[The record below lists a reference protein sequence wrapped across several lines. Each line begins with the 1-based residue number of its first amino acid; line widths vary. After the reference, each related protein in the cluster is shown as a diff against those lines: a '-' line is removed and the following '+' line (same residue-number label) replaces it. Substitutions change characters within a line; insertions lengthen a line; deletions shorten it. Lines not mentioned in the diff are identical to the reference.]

1 MTPAIDVAIVAY
13 RRWDL
18 TTSCLDHLARQTV
31 DHHVI
36 LCDNGCDEGTADRTR
51 EHYPDVEVIRLERN
65 MPYPVACNAAVG
77 AGRRELVVMM
87 NNDVDARPDFLER
100 LTAPLTADARVGSVA
115 GLLLRPGEA
124 VIDSVGLV
132 ADPILA
138 GFARHQGRP
147 SAAAPLTDTL
157 VTGPAGAAA
166 AFRRAA
172 WDEVGGMDEHIPAY
186 MEDFELGLRLRHAG
200 WSAAVALDAVAVHI
214 GGATFGHR
222 SSGQR
227 WRSGYAR
234 GYLLRRY
241 GLLSAR
247 TAPRA
252 LATEAI
258 VAAGDLVISRDAAA
272 ARGRLAGWRSARG
285 LPRRPW
291 PPADAIDGRIGF
303 LDSLRRRRGAYAGT
317 P

>member
-31 DHHVI
+31 PHHVV
-36 LCDNGCDEGTADRTR
+36 LCDNGCDQGTAERAGA
-51 EHYPDVEVIRLERN
+51 HYPDVEVIRLERN
-65 MPYPVACNAAVG
+65 MPYPIACNAAI
-77 AGRRELVVMM
+77 ATGRRELVVMM

-100 LTAPLTADARVGSVA
+100 LTAPLAADERVGSVA
-115 GLLLRPGEA
+115 SVLLRPGEML
-124 VIDSVGLV
+124 IDSVGLV

-147 SAAAPLTDTL
+147 AARASDDDTVL
-157 VTGPAGAAA
+157 TGPAGAAA

-172 WDEVGGMDEHIPAY
+172 WDQVGGMDERIPAY
-186 MEDFELGLRLRHAG
+186 MEDFELALRLRQAG
-200 WSAAVALDAVAVHI
+200 WAAALAREAVAVHI

-222 SSGQR
+222 SAGQR

-241 GLLSAR
+241 GLLRSRHA
-247 TAPRA
+247 ARA

-272 ARGRLAGWRSARG
+272 ARGRVAGWRSAYG
-285 LPRRPW
+285 LARRPW
-291 PPADAIDGRIGF
+291 PPADAIDRRIGF
-303 LDSLRRRRGAYAGT
+303 ADSLRRRRGAYA